1 MKIKNRYFETLTG
14 VAPLL
19 KKEFSAKTSFHLAR
33 LFDKIQ
39 TESKVYFSEKQKLVE
54 KYAKRDDKGEIVSN
68 GGLISF
74 DKPKEF
80 TKKLEEILSIE
91 IDIGLDTII
100 IDFDKEPTMT
110 IEELM
115 ILLPF
120 IKEVENGQC

>member
-1 MKIKNRYFETLTG
+1 MKIKNRYFETLTEI
-14 VAPLL
+14 APLL
-19 KKEFSAKTSFHLAR
+19 KKEFSAKTSFYLAR

-54 KYAKRDDKGEIVSN
+54 KYAKRDDKGEIVSS
-68 GGLISF
+68 GGSVSL
-74 DKPKEF
+74 DNPEEF
-80 TKKLEEILSIE
+80 TRKLEEILSIE

-100 IDFDKEPTMT
+100 IDFDKEPKMT

-120 IKEVENGQC
+120 ISEV